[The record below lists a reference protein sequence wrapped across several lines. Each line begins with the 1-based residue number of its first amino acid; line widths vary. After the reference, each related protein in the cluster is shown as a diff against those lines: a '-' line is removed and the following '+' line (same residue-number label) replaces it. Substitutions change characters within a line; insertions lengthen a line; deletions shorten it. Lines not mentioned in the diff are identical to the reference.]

1 MTATLAFQDTTVEPA
16 EMDRRIACAA
26 AGLHELGVR
35 EGDVVALLLRN
46 GPEFIEAMLASRW
59 LGAYSCPIN
68 WHFKADEAAFILRD
82 SSAKVLVAAPELLDG
97 IRSSLPPIATIPD
110 WSAWR
115 ERHAPYDEAPRAP
128 RGNMPYTSGTT
139 GRPKGVRR
147 AAVTEAQRKYIVEL
161 SCITLGIEPSMRGLV
176 SAPLYHSAPNTFSLY
191 SMLVSELLVVEP
203 RFDAQ
208 RTLALIERHR
218 ISNLYLVPTMYVRL
232 LNLPPEVR
240 SRYDVSSVRFVGSTG
255 SPCSPEVKKRMID
268 WWGPVFNESYASS
281 EAGWVTS
288 ITSAESIERPGS
300 AGKPAGGG
308 RVEILDETGRPLP
321 PREVGLIYARQPA
334 YPDFTYNNHPEA
346 RAAIEKRG
354 LWCVGDMGYLD
365 EDGYLYV
372 TDRKSD
378 MVISGGVNIYPA
390 EIEAVLVTMPGV
402 ADCAVFGIPDPEF
415 GESLCAAVQ
424 SHDGHALTCEGVQ
437 SYLRERIAGYKVPRV
452 VTFHDALPREDSGK
466 IFKRRLRDPYW
477 EQAGRKI

>member
-1 MTATLAFQDTTVEPA
+1 MTATLVYQDTTVTPA

-26 AGLHELGVR
+26 EGLRELGVG
-35 EGDVVALLLRN
+35 EGDVVGLLLRN
-46 GPEFIEAMLASRW
+46 GPDFIEAMLASRW

-68 WHFKADEAAFILRD
+68 WHFKADEASFILRD
-82 SSAKVLVAAPELLDG
+82 SSAKVLVAVPELLEN
-97 IRSSLPPIATIPD
+97 IRSSLPPVTTIAD

-115 ERHAPYDEAPRAP
+115 ERQAPYREAPRAP

-147 AAVTEAQRKYIVEL
+147 AAVTEAQRKYIAEL

-176 SAPLYHSAPNTFSLY
+176 SAPLYHSAPNTFALY
-191 SMLVSELLVVEP
+191 SMLTSELLVLEP
-203 RFDAQ
+203 RFDAE
-208 RTLALIERHR
+208 RTLALIEKHR

-240 SRYDVSSVRFVGSTG
+240 ARYDVSSVRFVGSTG

-288 ITSAESIERPGS
+288 ITSAESLKRPGS
-300 AGKPAGGG
+300 AGKPAGGA
-308 RVEILDETGRPLP
+308 RVEILDEAGNALP
-321 PREVGLIYARQPA
+321 PRAVGLIYARQPA

-354 LWCVGDMGYLD
+354 LWCVGDMGYVD

-378 MVISGGVNIYPA
+378 MVISCVLNIYPA
-390 EIEAVLVTMPGV
+390 EI
-402 ADCAVFGIPDPEF
+402 
-415 GESLCAAVQ
+415 
-424 SHDGHALTCEGVQ
+424 
-437 SYLRERIAGYKVPRV
+437 
-452 VTFHDALPREDSGK
+452 
-466 IFKRRLRDPYW
+466 
-477 EQAGRKI
+477 